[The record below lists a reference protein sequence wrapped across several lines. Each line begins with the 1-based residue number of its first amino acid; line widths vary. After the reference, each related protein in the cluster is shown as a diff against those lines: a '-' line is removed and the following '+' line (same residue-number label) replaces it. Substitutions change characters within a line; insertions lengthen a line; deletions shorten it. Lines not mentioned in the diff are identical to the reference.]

1 MTTELQVD
9 LKTETSAIE
18 ILSDF
23 IATVPAKHKT
33 EALLRSRRA
42 VLDTIGCMLVG
53 VDEPVARN
61 AISTVS
67 QWGEGNATVVG
78 ADICLPSP
86 WAALVNGSAA
96 KAFDYDD
103 WEDPSLTHTTATLL
117 PGILAL
123 PTAKT
128 ATGSELFDAHIIGVE
143 TIIRIGE
150 AINPGHYAKG
160 WHSTSTIG
168 AIGATAACSRVLK
181 LDHERTACALSIA
194 TSMTG
199 GLTAQ
204 FGTMIKPMH
213 AGLAAK
219 AGVLAATLAANGI
232 TARRDALDGKS
243 SFAST
248 TSDATRADF
257 KQSFAKLGK
266 PWAILEHGLHV
277 KLYPS
282 CGGTHRVIECAL
294 ELRKTHNLKTED
306 IEAIEINVADYVYE
320 LLHYGLPKT
329 IPEALF
335 SFPYCLAVAFC
346 RGRVGLDEFHPHS
359 ISDAQVCELA
369 KRVIISTRPAPDR
382 SKLFLKGDPD
392 VVTVKTRSGA
402 EFSHSVDVPHGAPPR
417 FADNNTVERKFFD
430 CASRKL
436 SEEHAIRIRDL
447 IFQSESD
454 WLVSDLRQLL
464 RVVTSIDS
472 KPS

>member
-1 MTTELQVD
+1 MEMQLD
-9 LKTETSAIE
+9 LEKDSSAIE

-23 IATVPAKHKT
+23 IATAPGKHEG
-33 EALLRSRRA
+33 EALMRSRRA

-53 VDEPVARN
+53 IDEPVARN

-67 QWGEGNATVVG
+67 QWGVGNAPVIGT
-78 ADICLPSP
+78 DICLPSP

-103 WEDPSLTHTTATLL
+103 WDDPSLVHTTSTLL

-123 PTAKT
+123 LDGQTAK
-128 ATGSELFDAHIIGVE
+128 GSDLFHAHIIGVE

-150 AINPGHYAKG
+150 AINPGHYARG

-168 AIGATAACSRVLK
+168 AIGATAACSRALK
-181 LDHERTACALSIA
+181 LDREQTACALSIA

-219 AGVLAATLAANGI
+219 AGVLAASLAANGI
-232 TARRDALDGKS
+232 TARKDTLDGKS

-248 TSDATRADF
+248 TSDASRADF
-257 KQSFAKLGK
+257 GQAFARLGK

-294 ELRKTHNLKTED
+294 ELRNTHNLDPGD
-306 IEAIEINVADYVYE
+306 IAAIEINVADYVYE
-320 LLHYGLPKT
+320 LLHYGLPRT

-335 SFPYCLAVAFC
+335 SFPYCLAAALC
-346 RGRVGLDEFHPHS
+346 RGQVGIDEFHPS
-359 ISDAQVCELA
+359 SLSDQQICDLA
-369 KRVIISTRPAPDR
+369 NKVTVNTRPAPDR

-392 VVTVKTRSGA
+392 IVTVTMRSGV
-402 EFSHSVDVPHGAPPR
+402 EYSHSVDVPHGAPPR
-417 FADNNTVERKFFD
+417 FADNQTVERKFFD

-436 SEEHAIRIRDL
+436 GDKQATGIRDL
-447 IFQSESD
+447 VFHMNSD
-454 WLVSDLRQLL
+454 WLMSDLNQLL
-464 RVVTSIDS
+464 MVANPVDS
-472 KPS
+472 KPR